1 MGLISPAGTCYSPR
15 AMTAERREHE
25 RKQLGGSLQLVG
37 QAGSCGAALLD
48 VSEGGLRVHALDA
61 PGEWGD
67 CVTLRRVGETGNGV
81 RCHIVRVFPD
91 GMGVQVGLRFDR
103 AEPDGHARL
112 LALLS

>member
-1 MGLISPAGTCYSPR
+1 MMSE
-15 AMTAERREHE
+15 ERREHE
-25 RKQLGGSLQLVG
+25 RKNLGGSLQLVG
-37 QAGSCGAALLD
+37 LSGSCGADVLD

-67 CVTLRRVGETGNGV
+67 SVLLRRVGTTEDGV
-81 RCHIVRVFPD
+81 RCHIVRVLPD
-91 GMGVQVGLRFDR
+91 GVGVQVGLRFDR